1 MGKGFNKRKSYSNK
15 ITKWEELFV
24 PKEKEDQ
31 MVFIESTVTI
41 ELPNQNTEFLIMLK
55 LTDISEEP
63 LKILFMTQVEVL
75 LWPELISE
83 ILINTKKE
91 NVILLLLKEL
101 ILVNSFI
108 AEKKLKLLS
117 EMFYQS
123 IKYQK
128 VPSFPTWKLEK
139 EIVESTEKPVEPTAL
154 LLDIQKMELK
164 PELDSHPVP
173 ERPFPDNAELP
184 LVLLLVVEELML
196 QY

>member
-83 ILINTKKE
+83 ILINTKKK

-139 EIVESTEKPVEPTAL
+139 EIV
-154 LLDIQKMELK
+154 
-164 PELDSHPVP
+164 
-173 ERPFPDNAELP
+173 
-184 LVLLLVVEELML
+184 VV
-196 QY
+196 